1 MTLALITLL
10 SALSISAIAAL
21 YSLLGLAAIF
31 SAAKLPVLLMGGV
44 LEVGKLVTASWLYQ
58 NWNKTPLLLKSYLT
72 LAVVVLIFITSM
84 GIFGFLSKAHLDQT
98 IATGDNTVVI
108 ERIEQKIT
116 REVTTIEDAT
126 KVIGQL
132 DEAVQIL
139 MNFDRIRG
147 PEGAIAVRQ
156 SQKEERAEL
165 EAVISEA
172 QNNIDELEGEKLV
185 LSKEQIALEAEV
197 GPLKYIAELIYGDE
211 AKDHFDE
218 AVRWVIL
225 LLIFVFD
232 PLAVL
237 LLIAANQSLR
247 EYQDEKKKFTVP
259 TEQVGDFTEL
269 STDRVQ
275 EVDIPEGVDTVSEDK
290 SEVPENVETSVIE
303 KKNTEVDAHAVQV
316 PGIIDTE
323 ETEESKPETKE
334 VHTISEETKRT
345 DETEQVKKIVSE
357 DEDTLWEKFKK
368 RREWKVPNSGIVHHD
383 YIEENRRVENDKKK

>member
-1 MTLALITLL
+1 MTLALLTLL

-31 SAAKLPVLLMGGV
+31 SAAKIPVLLMGGV

-58 NWNKTPLLLKSYLT
+58 NWKKTPLLLKSYLT

-98 IATGDNTVVI
+98 ISSGDNSVEIVQ
-108 ERIEQKIT
+108 IEQRIG
-116 REVTTIEDAT
+116 REKRTIADAE
-126 KVIGQL
+126 KVIAQL

-139 MNFDRIRG
+139 MDFDRIRG
-147 PEGAIAVRQ
+147 KDGAIAVRQ
-156 SQKEERAEL
+156 SQAEERENL
-165 EAVISEA
+165 
-172 QNNIDELEGEKLV
+172 NILIDNTMLRLDELENKKANLQ
-185 LSKEQIALEAEV
+185 KEQIQIEAEV

-211 AKDHFDE
+211 ARDHFDE

-247 EYQDEKKKFTVP
+247 EYQDEKKKFSVP

-275 EVDIPEGVDTVSEDK
+275 EVDISEGVDTVSEDK
-290 SEVPENVETSVIE
+290 SGVPENVETGVTEEEDKEPSAE
-303 KKNTEVDAHAVQV
+303 TTEVKE
-316 PGIIDTE
+316 IIT
-323 ETEESKPETKE
+323 
-334 VHTISEETKRT
+334 
-345 DETEQVKKIVSE
+345 E
-357 DEDTLWEKFKK
+357 DEKELWEKFKARK
-368 RREWKVPNSGIVHHD
+368 EWKVKDSGITHHE
-383 YIEENRRVENDKKK
+383 YIEEERRQK

>member
-31 SAAKLPVLLMGGV
+31 SAAKIPVLLMGGV

-126 KVIGQL
+126 KVTAQL

-156 SQKEERAEL
+156 SQKAERAEL
-165 EAVISEA
+165 EAVITEA

-247 EYQDEKKKFTVP
+247 EHRDEKKKFTIP

-275 EVDIPEGVDTVSEDK
+275 EVDISERVDTLSEDK
-290 SEVPENVETSVIE
+290 SEVPENVENSV
-303 KKNTEVDAHAVQV
+303 
-316 PGIIDTE
+316 TE
-323 ETEESKPETKE
+323 EEKQEVAAET
-334 VHTISEETKRT
+334 SEIKDIIT
-345 DETEQVKKIVSE
+345 E
-357 DEDTLWEKFKK
+357 DERELWEKHKR
-368 RREWKVPNSGIVHHD
+368 RREWKVPDSGIVHHD
-383 YIEENRRVENDKKK
+383 YIEENRRVEKDNKK

>member
-1 MTLALITLL
+1 MTLALLTLL

-31 SAAKLPVLLMGGV
+31 SAAKIPVLLMGGV

-58 NWNKTPLLLKSYLT
+58 NWKKTPLLLKSYLT

-98 IATGDNTVVI
+98 ISSGDNSVEIVQ
-108 ERIEQKIT
+108 IEQRIG
-116 REVTTIEDAT
+116 REKRTIADAE
-126 KVIGQL
+126 KVIAQL

-139 MNFDRIRG
+139 MDFDRIRG
-147 PEGAIAVRQ
+147 KDGAIAVRQ
-156 SQKEERAEL
+156 SQAEERENL
-165 EAVISEA
+165 
-172 QNNIDELEGEKLV
+172 NILIDNTMLNLDELENTKANLQ
-185 LSKEQIALEAEV
+185 KEQIAIEAEV

-247 EYQDEKKKFTVP
+247 EYQDEKKKFSVP

-275 EVDIPEGVDTVSEDK
+275 EVDISEGVDTVSEDK
-290 SEVPENVETSVIE
+290 SEVPENVETGVTEEENKEPSAE
-303 KKNTEVDAHAVQV
+303 TTEV
-316 PGIIDTE
+316 
-323 ETEESKPETKE
+323 KE
-334 VHTISEETKRT
+334 IMT
-345 DETEQVKKIVSE
+345 E
-357 DEDTLWEKFKK
+357 DEKELWEKFKARK
-368 RREWKVPNSGIVHHD
+368 EWKVKDSGITHHE
-383 YIEENRRVENDKKK
+383 YIEEERRQK

>member
-1 MTLALITLL
+1 MTLALLTLL

-31 SAAKLPVLLMGGV
+31 SAAKIPVLLMGGV

-58 NWNKTPLLLKSYLT
+58 NWKKTPLLLKSYLT

-98 IATGDNTVVI
+98 ISSGDNSVEIVQ
-108 ERIEQKIT
+108 IEQRIG
-116 REVTTIEDAT
+116 REKRTIADAE
-126 KVIGQL
+126 KVIAQL

-139 MNFDRIRG
+139 MDFDRIRG
-147 PEGAIAVRQ
+147 KDGAIAVRQ
-156 SQKEERAEL
+156 SQAEERENL
-165 EAVISEA
+165 
-172 QNNIDELEGEKLV
+172 NILIDNTMLRLDELENKKANLQ
-185 LSKEQIALEAEV
+185 KEQIQIEAEV

-247 EYQDEKKKFTVP
+247 EYQDEKKKFSVP

-275 EVDIPEGVDTVSEDK
+275 EVDISEGVDTVSEDK
-290 SEVPENVETSVIE
+290 SEVPENVETGVTEEENKEPSAE
-303 KKNTEVDAHAVQV
+303 TTEVKE
-316 PGIIDTE
+316 IIT
-323 ETEESKPETKE
+323 
-334 VHTISEETKRT
+334 
-345 DETEQVKKIVSE
+345 E
-357 DEDTLWEKFKK
+357 DEKELWEKFKARK
-368 RREWKVPNSGIVHHD
+368 EWKVKDSGITHHE
-383 YIEENRRVENDKKK
+383 YIEEERRQK

>member
-1 MTLALITLL
+1 MTLALLTLL

-31 SAAKLPVLLMGGV
+31 SAAKIPVLLMGGV

-58 NWNKTPLLLKSYLT
+58 NWKKTPLLLKSYLT

-98 IATGDNTVVI
+98 ISSGDNSVEIVQ
-108 ERIEQKIT
+108 IEQRIG
-116 REVTTIEDAT
+116 REKRTIADAE
-126 KVIGQL
+126 KVIAQL

-139 MNFDRIRG
+139 MDFDRIRG
-147 PEGAIAVRQ
+147 KDGAIAVRQ
-156 SQKEERAEL
+156 SQAEERENL
-165 EAVISEA
+165 
-172 QNNIDELEGEKLV
+172 NILIDNTMLRLDELENKKANLQ
-185 LSKEQIALEAEV
+185 KEQIQIEAEV

-211 AKDHFDE
+211 ARDHFDE

-247 EYQDEKKKFTVP
+247 EYQDEKKKFSVP

-275 EVDIPEGVDTVSEDK
+275 EVDISEGVDTVSEDK
-290 SEVPENVETSVIE
+290 SEVPENVETGVTEEENKEPSAE
-303 KKNTEVDAHAVQV
+303 TTEV
-316 PGIIDTE
+316 
-323 ETEESKPETKE
+323 KE
-334 VHTISEETKRT
+334 IMT
-345 DETEQVKKIVSE
+345 E
-357 DEDTLWEKFKK
+357 DEKELWEKFKARK
-368 RREWKVPNSGIVHHD
+368 EWKVKDSGITHHE
-383 YIEENRRVENDKKK
+383 YIEEAKRRKK

>member
-1 MTLALITLL
+1 MTLALLTLL

-31 SAAKLPVLLMGGV
+31 SAAKIPVLLMGGV

-58 NWNKTPLLLKSYLT
+58 NWKKTPLLLKSYLT

-98 IATGDNTVVI
+98 ISSGDNSVEIVQ
-108 ERIEQKIT
+108 IEQRIG
-116 REVTTIEDAT
+116 REKRTIADAE
-126 KVIGQL
+126 KVIAQL

-139 MNFDRIRG
+139 MDFDRIRG
-147 PEGAIAVRQ
+147 KDGAIAVRQ
-156 SQKEERAEL
+156 SQAEERENL
-165 EAVISEA
+165 
-172 QNNIDELEGEKLV
+172 NILIDNTMLRLDELENKKANLQ
-185 LSKEQIALEAEV
+185 KEQIQIEAEV

-211 AKDHFDE
+211 ARDHFDE

-247 EYQDEKKKFTVP
+247 EYQDEKKKFSVP

-275 EVDIPEGVDTVSEDK
+275 EVDISEGVDTVSEDK
-290 SEVPENVETSVIE
+290 SEVPENVETGVTEEENKEPSAE
-303 KKNTEVDAHAVQV
+303 TTEVKE
-316 PGIIDTE
+316 IIT
-323 ETEESKPETKE
+323 
-334 VHTISEETKRT
+334 
-345 DETEQVKKIVSE
+345 E
-357 DEDTLWEKFKK
+357 DEKELWEKFKARK
-368 RREWKVPNSGIVHHD
+368 EWKVKDSGITHHE
-383 YIEENRRVENDKKK
+383 YIEEERRQK

>member
-1 MTLALITLL
+1 MTLALLTLL

-58 NWNKTPLLLKSYLT
+58 NWRKTPLLLKSYLT

-108 ERIEQKIT
+108 ERIEQRIEREQRNIT
-116 REVTTIEDAT
+116 DAE
-126 KVIGQL
+126 KVIAQL

-139 MNFDRIRG
+139 MDFDRIRG

-165 EAVISEA
+165 AQVIDTA
-172 QNNIDELEGEKLV
+172 QNNIDELEGEKLN

-247 EYQDEKKKFTVP
+247 EYRDEKNKVKIP
-259 TEQVGDFTEL
+259 NDQVADFTE
-269 STDRVQ
+269 
-275 EVDIPEGVDTVSEDK
+275 VSKDEI
-290 SEVPENVETSVIE
+290 ETISRDFSGP
-303 KKNTEVDAHAVQV
+303 NTEEVQV
-316 PGIIDTE
+316 
-323 ETEESKPETKE
+323 EESEEIQESDTKE
-334 VHTISEETKRT
+334 EPA
-345 DETEQVKKIVSE
+345 IVSNEQTAEVKEIMTE
-357 DEDTLWEKFKK
+357 DERELWEKFKARK
-368 RREWKVPNSGIVHHD
+368 EWKEPNSGIVQHE
-383 YIEENRRVENDKKK
+383 YVEEKKKVDKKDK

>member
-1 MTLALITLL
+1 MTLALLTLL

-31 SAAKLPVLLMGGV
+31 SAAKIPVLLMGGV

-58 NWNKTPLLLKSYLT
+58 NWKKTPLLLKSYLT

-98 IATGDNTVVI
+98 ISSGDNSVEIVQ
-108 ERIEQKIT
+108 IEQRIT
-116 REVTTIEDAT
+116 REKRTINDAE
-126 KVIGQL
+126 KVIAQL

-139 MNFDRIRG
+139 MDFDRIRG

-156 SQKEERAEL
+156 SQAEERENL
-165 EAVISEA
+165 
-172 QNNIDELEGEKLV
+172 NILIDNTMLRLDELENKKANLQ
-185 LSKEQIALEAEV
+185 KEQIQIEAEV

-211 AKDHFDE
+211 ARDHFDE

-247 EYQDEKKKFTVP
+247 EYQDEKKKFSVP

-275 EVDIPEGVDTVSEDK
+275 EVDISEGVDTVSEDK
-290 SEVPENVETSVIE
+290 SEVPENVETGVTEEENKEPSAE
-303 KKNTEVDAHAVQV
+303 TTEVKE
-316 PGIIDTE
+316 IIT
-323 ETEESKPETKE
+323 
-334 VHTISEETKRT
+334 
-345 DETEQVKKIVSE
+345 E
-357 DEDTLWEKFKK
+357 DEKELWEKFKARK
-368 RREWKVPNSGIVHHD
+368 EWKVKDSGITHHE
-383 YIEENRRVENDKKK
+383 YIEEERRQK

>member
-31 SAAKLPVLLMGGV
+31 SAAKIPVLLMGGV

-58 NWNKTPLLLKSYLT
+58 NWNKTPILLKSYLT

-116 REVTTIEDAT
+116 REETTIADAT
-126 KVIGQL
+126 KVIAQL
-132 DEAVQIL
+132 DQAVQVL
-139 MNFDRIRG
+139 MDYDRIRG
-147 PEGAIAVRQ
+147 EDGAIAVRQ

-165 EAVISEA
+165 EEIITEA

-197 GPLKYIAELIYGDE
+197 GPLKYIAEVMYGDE

-218 AVRWVIL
+218 AVRWVIF

-237 LLIAANQSLR
+237 LLIAANQSLKDAR
-247 EYQDEKKKFTVP
+247 LVKVKNEDIA
-259 TEQVGDFTEL
+259 DF
-269 STDRVQ
+269 
-275 EVDIPEGVDTVSEDK
+275 
-290 SEVPENVETSVIE
+290 
-303 KKNTEVDAHAVQV
+303 TEVDAHAIEI
-316 PGIIDTE
+316 PGQENTT
-323 ETEESKPETKE
+323 ETENQTPTEDT
-334 VHTISEETKRT
+334 VQSEEV
-345 DETEQVKKIVSE
+345 DEQSETVESE
-357 DEDTLWEKFKK
+357 DEVREVKDIVNEDDNTLWEKFKK
-368 RREWKVPNSGIVHHD
+368 RTEWKVKDSGIVHHD
-383 YIEENRRVENDKKK
+383 YIDEERRQK

>member
-31 SAAKLPVLLMGGV
+31 SAAKIPVLLMGGV

-126 KVIGQL
+126 KVTAQL

-156 SQKEERAEL
+156 SQKAERAEL
-165 EAVISEA
+165 EAVITEA

-247 EYQDEKKKFTVP
+247 EHRDEKKKFTVP

-275 EVDIPEGVDTVSEDK
+275 EVDISERVDTVSEDK
-290 SEVPENVETSVIE
+290 SEVPENVENSV
-303 KKNTEVDAHAVQV
+303 
-316 PGIIDTE
+316 TE
-323 ETEESKPETKE
+323 EEKQEVAAETSE
-334 VHTISEETKRT
+334 VKDIIT
-345 DETEQVKKIVSE
+345 E
-357 DEDTLWEKFKK
+357 DERELWEKHKK
-368 RREWKVPNSGIVHHD
+368 RREWKEPNSGIVHHD
-383 YIEENRRVENDKKK
+383 YVEEMKKVEK

>member
-31 SAAKLPVLLMGGV
+31 SAAKIPVLLMGGV

-126 KVIGQL
+126 KVTAQL

-156 SQKEERAEL
+156 SQKAERAEL
-165 EAVISEA
+165 EAVITEA

-247 EYQDEKKKFTVP
+247 EHRDEKKKFTVP

-275 EVDIPEGVDTVSEDK
+275 EVDISERVDTVSEDK
-290 SEVPENVETSVIE
+290 SEVPENVENSV
-303 KKNTEVDAHAVQV
+303 
-316 PGIIDTE
+316 TE
-323 ETEESKPETKE
+323 EEKQEVAAETSE
-334 VHTISEETKRT
+334 VKDIIT
-345 DETEQVKKIVSE
+345 E
-357 DEDTLWEKFKK
+357 DERELWEKHKK
-368 RREWKVPNSGIVHHD
+368 RREWKEPNSGIVHHE
-383 YIEENRRVENDKKK
+383 YIEEERRQNND

>member
-1 MTLALITLL
+1 MTLALLTLL

-31 SAAKLPVLLMGGV
+31 SAAKIPVLLMGGV

-58 NWNKTPLLLKSYLT
+58 NWKKTPLLLKSYLT

-98 IATGDNTVVI
+98 ISSGDNSVEIVQ
-108 ERIEQKIT
+108 IEQRIG
-116 REVTTIEDAT
+116 REKRTIADAE
-126 KVIGQL
+126 KVIAQL

-139 MNFDRIRG
+139 MDFDRIRG
-147 PEGAIAVRQ
+147 KDGAIAVRQ
-156 SQKEERAEL
+156 SQAEERENL
-165 EAVISEA
+165 
-172 QNNIDELEGEKLV
+172 NILIDNTMLNLDELENTKANLQ
-185 LSKEQIALEAEV
+185 KEQIAIEAEV

-247 EYQDEKKKFTVP
+247 EYQDEKKKFSVP

-275 EVDIPEGVDTVSEDK
+275 EVDISEGVDTVSEDK
-290 SEVPENVETSVIE
+290 SEVPENVETGVTEEENKEPSAE
-303 KKNTEVDAHAVQV
+303 TTEVKE
-316 PGIIDTE
+316 IIT
-323 ETEESKPETKE
+323 
-334 VHTISEETKRT
+334 
-345 DETEQVKKIVSE
+345 E
-357 DEDTLWEKFKK
+357 DEKELWEKFKARK
-368 RREWKVPNSGIVHHD
+368 EWKVKDSGITHHE
-383 YIEENRRVENDKKK
+383 YIEEERRQK

>member
-1 MTLALITLL
+1 MTLALLTLL

-31 SAAKLPVLLMGGV
+31 SAAKIPVLLMGGV

-58 NWNKTPLLLKSYLT
+58 NWKKTPLLLKSYLT

-98 IATGDNTVVI
+98 LSSGDNSVEI
-108 ERIEQKIT
+108 AQIEQRIA
-116 REVTTIEDAT
+116 REKRTINDAE
-126 KVIGQL
+126 KVIAQL

-139 MNFDRIRG
+139 MDFDRIRG

-156 SQKEERAEL
+156 SQAEERENL
-165 EAVISEA
+165 
-172 QNNIDELEGEKLV
+172 NILIDNTMLRLDELENKKANLQ
-185 LSKEQIALEAEV
+185 KEQIQIEAEV

-211 AKDHFDE
+211 ARDHFDE

-247 EYQDEKKKFTVP
+247 EYQDEKKKFSVP

-275 EVDIPEGVDTVSEDK
+275 EVDISEGVDTVSEDK
-290 SEVPENVETSVIE
+290 SEVPENVETGVTEEENKEPSAE
-303 KKNTEVDAHAVQV
+303 TTEVKE
-316 PGIIDTE
+316 IIT
-323 ETEESKPETKE
+323 
-334 VHTISEETKRT
+334 
-345 DETEQVKKIVSE
+345 E
-357 DEDTLWEKFKK
+357 DEKELWEKFKARK
-368 RREWKVPNSGIVHHD
+368 EWKVKDSGITHHE
-383 YIEENRRVENDKKK
+383 YIEEERRQK

>member
-31 SAAKLPVLLMGGV
+31 SAAKIPVLLMGGV

-116 REVTTIEDAT
+116 REVTIIEDAT
-126 KVIGQL
+126 KVIAQL

-156 SQKEERAEL
+156 SQKAERAEL
-165 EAVISEA
+165 EAVITEA

-247 EYQDEKKKFTVP
+247 EYRDEKKKFTVP

-275 EVDIPEGVDTVSEDK
+275 EVDISEGVDAVSEVK
-290 SEVPENVETSVIE
+290 SEVPENVENS
-303 KKNTEVDAHAVQV
+303 A
-316 PGIIDTE
+316 TE
-323 ETEESKPETKE
+323 EKNEEVTTSAETSEVKE
-334 VHTISEETKRT
+334 IIT
-345 DETEQVKKIVSE
+345 E
-357 DEDTLWEKFKK
+357 DERGLWEKFKR
-368 RREWKVPNSGIVHHD
+368 RREWKEPNSGIVHHD
-383 YIEENRRVENDKKK
+383 YVEETRKIDK